1 MGAQIIAKLRDAFGV
16 ELSLR
21 DLFDQ
26 PTVAGISNEIE
37 QLIHAKLAAMSEEE
51 VERLLAS
58 SGM

>member
-1 MGAQIIAKLRDAFGV
+1 
-16 ELSLR
+16 LR